1 MPAEPP
7 VLTVANERTAGAE
20 ELHLL
25 RLLLLSAAHLLH
37 CGHLGVH
44 IGGHLGDERLP
55 VVVVVVVVTT
65 ASSPDTASSS
75 SLPAQLGNVREDG
88 AGGHPPTVV
97 VLDRRGDELVGGG
110 DARHRPGAL
119 PGHVDVQQSA
129 MMVVV
134 VVVGVARR
142 GRRVQVVADCS
153 TATTSASASA
163 SAFSVITSSS
173 SSLIR
178 RLTSCLGQA
187 GLAVQ
192 RAGAVV
198 QRAAAHRIQL
208 HLRVV
213 VHSFERLNHRDAVG
227 EDAVGEEEGVEEV
240 DAEEAQVGEAL
251 EEALRRGVPNLRQL
265 AAVQRPREANVH
277 VVLEEPRIVS
287 GTEKPFRRFGCQLKK
302 KKKKKKNY

>member
-1 MPAEPP
+1 MS
-7 VLTVANERTAGAE
+7 G
-20 ELHLL
+20 LL
-25 RLLLLSAAHLLH
+25 ALKSCISFACCCSRLLTCCTVVTWACTL
-37 CGHLGVH
+37 VVT
-44 IGGHLGDERLP
+44 LGDERLP
-55 VVVVVVVVTT
+55 VVVVVVVTT
-65 ASSPDTASSS
+65 ASSPDTASS

-153 TATTSASASA
+153 TATTSAASA

-227 EDAVGEEEGVEEV
+227 EDAVGPVRRSKRRS
-240 DAEEAQVGEAL
+240 GEAYRICGSLQLFSVREKRMSTSSLKSRGSFL
-251 EEALRRGVPNLRQL
+251 EPKNLLEGSGVSDNRQ
-265 AAVQRPREANVH
+265 
-277 VVLEEPRIVS
+277 
-287 GTEKPFRRFGCQLKK
+287 FGCQLKK
-302 KKKKKKNY
+302 KKKKKNY